1 MPQVKGLLYD
11 LVFTKVAEGTNDPLP
26 SATFKLQQQD
36 ESGTWQDVTDSSG
49 NLITATSDAAGKV
62 AFTDLQYG
70 TYRAVEAQAPA
81 GYKSTDATGNPL
93 TWGPSTSL
101 SSPSLCWTTNSADL
115 MQSSVKSTNAMATES
130 ATATLADPRS
140 LLFMVLKEDASGTPL
155 SGVTFTLTPVG
166 GTATSVESQSAT
178 VVKDGAAETESAA
191 AVFGSLDNGTY
202 TLTESRVVA
211 GYVVSS
217 RLPYTLT
224 VGSSGISVT
233 DSAGEAVGLNTL
245 TYEGETYY
253 YLTVTNES
261 LPRLPEAGGA
271 GGLCAYA
278 AGTAALLLGLRQ
290 ITRRRGRHA
299 AKR

>member
-11 LVFTKVAEGTNDPLP
+11 LVFTKVAEGTGDTLP
-26 SATFKLQQQD
+26 DAVFKLQKQD

-49 NLITATSDAAGKV
+49 NLVTATSDAAGKV

-70 TYRAVEAQAPA
+70 TYRAVEEQAPA
-81 GYKSTDATGNPL
+81 GYKNTDEPRSPIV
-93 TWGPSTSL
+93 WGPRT
-101 SSPSLCWTTNSADL
+101 PLCWTTDSTSL
-115 MQSSVKSTNAMATES
+115 VQSSASSTNAMAIES

-140 LLFMVLKEDASGTPL
+140 LRFMVLKEDASGTPL
-155 SGVTFTLTPVG
+155 AGVTFTLTPAG
-166 GTATSVESQSAT
+166 GTATSAESQRAT
-178 VVKDGAAETESAA
+178 VTKDGASGEESAA

-211 GYVVSS
+211 GYVINS
-217 RLPYTLT
+217 RIPYTLT

-233 DSAGEAVGLNTL
+233 DSAGEVVGLNTL

-290 ITRRRGRHA
+290 IARRHGRHA